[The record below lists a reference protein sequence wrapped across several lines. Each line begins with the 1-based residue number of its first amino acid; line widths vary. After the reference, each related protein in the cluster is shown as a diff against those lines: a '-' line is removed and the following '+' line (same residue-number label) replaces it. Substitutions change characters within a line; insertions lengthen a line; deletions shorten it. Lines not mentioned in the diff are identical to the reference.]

1 MYIHVSNITVNV
13 IDADLQKLFAAYGEV
28 YSIVILRDKLNGRSK
43 GTAMIDMLNAR
54 QGWQAIQCLDG
65 TIIDGQPIT
74 VTEIKYSIRNNKN

>member
-1 MYIHVSNITVNV
+1 MYIHVSNISVNV

-65 TIIDGQPIT
+65 AIIDGQPIM